1 VATLNPVLKSFWT
14 TPARNRVLYGGR
26 SSSKSW
32 DAAGFA
38 LFLAQYCKIKF
49 LCVRQFQN
57 RIDDSV
63 YTLLKN
69 QIRRFDLS
77 DNFKITNNKIECLS
91 TGSEFVFYGLW
102 RNIEEI
108 RGMEGIGICWLE
120 EAHLLTKEQWQIL
133 EPTLIRNPDYQ
144 FWVIFNPKLATDFV
158 YKRFVINPPPNTI
171 VRKIN
176 YLENPFLN
184 PQALEVIEHL
194 REESLEDY
202 NHFYLGEPKDDD
214 NESIIKR
221 SWIMA
226 AIDAHTKLGIKPSGS
241 KRIGFD
247 VADDGDDACATVKA
261 YGVLTT
267 GIDLWKAKEDEI
279 LKSCTRVYRQAL
291 DYDSA
296 AITYDAIGVGSSC
309 GAKFNEL
316 GYNNHNKFF
325 AGGAVVNPDQ
335 KVDKTDKKS
344 KLTNRD
350 FYANIKAQAWW
361 SVSERLKNTYNAVTQ
376 GMTFDESDMLF
387 IDSNCQYLEQLI
399 EELSTPRK
407 SFDNAGKVMVE
418 SKKDLKKRGIASPN
432 VADAFIMAHLQLPK
446 KSGSF

>member
-1 VATLNPVLKSFWT
+1 
-14 TPARNRVLYGGR
+14 
-26 SSSKSW
+26 
-32 DAAGFA
+32 
-38 LFLAQYCKIKF
+38 
-49 LCVRQFQN
+49 
-57 RIDDSV
+57 
-63 YTLLKN
+63 
-69 QIRRFDLS
+69 
-77 DNFKITNNKIECLS
+77 
-91 TGSEFVFYGLW
+91 
-102 RNIEEI
+102 
-108 RGMEGIGICWLE
+108 MEGIGICWLE

-194 REESLEDY
+194 KQESLEDY
-202 NHFYLGEPKDDD
+202 NHFYLGEPLDDD
-214 NESIIKR
+214 NEAIIKR

-226 AIDAHTKLGIKPSGS
+226 AIDAHKKLGIAPSGS

-291 DYDSA
+291 DYDNA
-296 AITYDAIGVGSSC
+296 DITYDAIGVGSSC

-316 GYNNHNKFF
+316 GYKNHNKFF
-325 AGGAVVNPDQ
+325 AGGAVANPDQ

-361 SVSERLKNTYNAVTQ
+361 SVAERLKNTYNAVTQ
-376 GMTFDESDMLF
+376 GMVFTGSDMLF
-387 IDSNCQYLEQLI
+387 IDSDCQYLEQLI

-407 SFDNAGKVMVE
+407 SFDNSGKVMVE
-418 SKKDLKKRGIASPN
+418 SKKDLKKRGITSPN
-432 VADAFIMAHLQLPK
+432 VADAFIMAHLQLPQ